1 MIRQTLAGGQ
11 TKYKVP
17 ATSDKLQVVDAIS
30 DKLQLVDAQARKHA
44 EVNKRDL
51 SPKNA
56 RGCVSNASWQLA
68 LRRRRVLYRIV
79 LNLSGLRGLLR

>member
-17 ATSDKLQVVDAIS
+17 ATSDKLQ
-30 DKLQLVDAQARKHA
+30 LVDAQARNHA

-79 LNLSGLRGLLR
+79 LNLSSLRGLLR